1 MYNWYLIDVYYI
13 LYNVYTS
20 LHTPSICNS
29 VCVLFHVLSSGLQDF
44 ANQVKYSQRYAEAL
58 KRTNSKAG
66 KYVSPTTGEYFSGL
80 GLPVSLE
87 FGAQVM
93 LLEVSPKG
101 GRAWS
106 PIAWTKL
113 LFDGSFLIKTSRLE
127 SLSQLMWMQ
136 CSLWQATD
144 NKMAAVSLFT
154 GVSGLELGLAKP
166 DSQELN
172 KFWVLVSCQMQVLS
186 WCVVEMKFLRVI
198 QLFGFR
204 RLKLEGHSIFIWD
217 LSQCSDF
224 WQVGPNIFCFD
235 SWKHSG
241 PWLPTLWLALGTLNL
256 LWCAALG

>member
-1 MYNWYLIDVYYI
+1 M
-13 LYNVYTS
+13 
-20 LHTPSICNS
+20 HTPSICNS

-113 LFDGSFLIKTSRLE
+113 LFDGSFLIKTSRRE

-136 CSLWQATD
+136 CFSLAGNRQQNGGSVPLYRRCWFRAGAGQAW
-144 NKMAAVSLFT
+144 F
-154 GVSGLELGLAKP
+154 SGTE
-166 DSQELN
+166 
-172 KFWVLVSCQMQVLS
+172 QVLS
-186 WCVVEMKFLRVI
+186 SCKLSDASVELMRCWDEI
-198 QLFGFR
+198 SPSD
-204 RLKLEGHSIFIWD
+204 SI
-217 LSQCSDF
+217 
-224 WQVGPNIFCFD
+224 V
-235 SWKHSG
+235 
-241 PWLPTLWLALGTLNL
+241 WL
-256 LWCAALG
+256 